1 MFLCYSELLNSLD
14 SGATTKLTINNRR
27 INKVN
32 FEKEIL
38 IPKNG
43 DELDCYREEY
53 NNILLNKASNANGI
67 IQEKYLTVSVVKKD
81 IEEARTYF
89 SRIAS
94 DLRAHFSA
102 LGSKCEELDATE
114 KLRLLH
120 DFYREGEEESFCSV
134 LSNMMK
140 KGHSFKDYICPDSME
155 RADDYIKLGEKYV
168 RVLFLKDYASYIK
181 DSMVSELTELN
192 RNMMFSIDIVPI
204 PMDEAVRE
212 VENRLLRVET
222 NITN

>member
-53 NNILLNKASNANGI
+53 NNILLDKASNANGI

-102 LGSKCEELDATE
+102 LGS
-114 KLRLLH
+114 
-120 DFYREGEEESFCSV
+120 SV
-134 LSNMMK
+134 RNWTPLKSSVCFTIFTAQAK
-140 KGHSFKDYICPDSME
+140 KKAF
-155 RADDYIKLGEKYV
+155 
-168 RVLFLKDYASYIK
+168 VLFFRI
-181 DSMVSELTELN
+181 
-192 RNMMFSIDIVPI
+192 
-204 PMDEAVRE
+204 
-212 VENRLLRVET
+212 
-222 NITN
+222 